1 MRCPAYK
8 QLDTIPLFAWSMV
21 LTAILLLLSLPVL
34 AAGLTMLLT
43 DRLMGTSFFDPAGG
57 GDPILYQHL
66 FWFFGHPEVYI
77 LILPGFG
84 IVSHVV
90 VTFSQKR
97 IFGRLGMIFA
107 MIAIGFLG
115 FIVWG
120 HHMYTSGL
128 NVDTRA
134 YFTAATM
141 IIAVPTGI
149 KIFSWL
155 ATIWGG
161 RLVLATPMLFTL
173 GFIFLFTVGGLSGV
187 ILSNA
192 GVDVA
197 LHDTYY
203 VVAHF
208 HYVLSMGAVYAIFSG
223 FYYWIGKMT
232 GRGYSEV
239 LGKIHFWSF
248 FIGVNVTFFPNAFFR
263 FSRYATSCTRLS
275 RCFCWF

>member
-1 MRCPAYK
+1 
-8 QLDTIPLFAWSMV
+8 MV
-21 LTAILLLLSLPVL
+21 H
-34 AAGLTMLLT
+34 M
-43 DRLMGTSFFDPAGG
+43 
-57 GDPILYQHL
+57 
-66 FWFFGHPEVYI
+66 HPEVYI

-84 IVSHVV
+84 IISHIV
-90 VTFSQKR
+90 VTFSQKQ

-107 MIAIGFLG
+107 MLAIGFLG

-161 RLVLATPMLFTL
+161 RVVLVTPMLFAL
-173 GFIFLFTVGGLSGV
+173 GFIILFTIGGLSGV

-192 GVDVA
+192 GNPNG
-197 LHDTYY
+197 
-203 VVAHF
+203 VVAGTTYQLCWDTVDLVLWVCTTSGTATTAVWTECINPQSNWINQTTTPVNLVADKK
-208 HYVLSMGAVYAIFSG
+208 YVTNNGA
-223 FYYWIGKMT
+223 T
-232 GRGYSEV
+232 
-239 LGKIHFWSF
+239 LT
-248 FIGVNVTFFPNAFFR
+248 TFTLP
-263 FSRYATSCTRLS
+263 ATSAFGTTIEIAGFSAGGWTLAQNSGQSINFGNKATTTGVGGSLSSSNENDYIRLLCVTANTTWNVVGS
-275 RCFCWF
+275 IGNITII